1 MFHLGLVP
9 IATVKQLYVNAAAL
23 IFPSLFEG
31 FGLPLAEAMSCGCA
45 IIASRRS
52 SIPEIAGKAAL
63 YFDPDEPS
71 DIAAKIRHFF
81 DNPGEAH
88 RRVQIGK
95 KRASLFMPRKVAE
108 EHLSVFQ
115 QAYQMVISKAKTVSA
130 RPEKQAAH
138 S

>member
-1 MFHLGLVP
+1 LVP
-9 IATVKQLYVNAAAL
+9 IATVKQLYVNSAAL
-23 IFPSLFEG
+23 IFPTLFEG

-63 YFDPDEPS
+63 YFNPDDPS
-71 DIAAKIRHFF
+71 DIAEKIRHFF
-81 DNPGEAH
+81 DNPGEVQ

-95 KRASLFMPRKVAE
+95 KMASLFAPRKVAE

-115 QAYQMVISKAKTVSA
+115 QAYQMVIPKTRTFSA
-130 RPEKQAAH
+130 RPEKRAAH